1 MEKAF
6 SENRQESSAPVDTA
20 AWAECLREVGRF
32 LPHATPE
39 EREAFARRQLRA
51 RQRQAR
57 ISRFYRAYPSLMAR
71 THLLA
76 ACALTLG
83 RFCGYSPT
91 FDRIGEVVNPAGPD
105 GKPRTP
111 AWEQYAH
118 ACELGRPWEVIEELW
133 VAAHI
138 ADLEQARAAGELE
151 SFVRDAALHPDDP
164 TWQALRLHLEVTLG
178 ARAYDADAL
187 AGRVPYETAMAE
199 TMLRSVPH
207 LLKAGWPLMGRFA
220 RETARAFVTPA
231 LKVESG
237 AVGYRACAWELLRY
251 TVLAWMAARVYRQ
264 GMRQKERGRLTDEIR
279 WPLLTQ
285 VLRER
290 VHEVHPAI
298 DRFYQNPSHYDVT
311 ASLDL
316 RTGPIRLL
324 SRLATF
330 VTGQG
335 LYEQGQSDIAARF
348 RVFRRPDGS
357 MRFLRELYCGSHLRV
372 FDADF
377 VIRRIGGQLTLCEVF
392 PRLHVVMAFNVTPL
406 PEGGLLVHS
415 RAVYWC
421 SLRLPMLGL
430 RVEFESGVG
439 VAEDGGEELH
449 FTGRLLMQPRARW
462 GRFLA
467 HRVLRRPETLGC
479 LTYTARP
486 DLPLS

>member
-1 MEKAF
+1 MENAILEDGC
-6 SENRQESSAPVDTA
+6 ENSDVGDSA
-20 AWAECLREVGRF
+20 AWAECLRETRRF
-32 LPHATPE
+32 LPRATSE
-39 EREAFARRQLRA
+39 EREAFAHRQLRA

-57 ISRFYRAYPSLMAR
+57 ILRFYRAYPCLMAR

-76 ACALTLG
+76 ASALTLG
-83 RFCGYSPT
+83 RLCGYSTT
-91 FDRIGEVVNPAGPD
+91 FDHIGEIVNPAGTD

-118 ACELGRPWEVIEELW
+118 ACEMGRPWEVVEELW
-133 VAAHI
+133 VAAHV
-138 ADLEQARAAGELE
+138 ADLEEARAGGELE
-151 SFVRDAALHPDDP
+151 AFARDADLHPDDP
-164 TWQALRLHLEVTLG
+164 IWKSLRLHLEVTLG

-199 TMLRSVPH
+199 TMLRSVPY
-207 LLKAGWPLMGRFA
+207 LLRSGWPLMGLFA

-231 LKVESG
+231 PKATG
-237 AVGYRACAWELLRY
+237 AAIGYRVCAWALLRY

-264 GMRQKERGRLTDEIR
+264 GMRQKERGRLTAEIR

-357 MRFLRELYCGSHLRV
+357 MRFLRELYCGSHLRM

-377 VIRRIGGQLTLCEVF
+377 AIRRIGGQPTLCEVF
-392 PRLHVVMAFNVTPL
+392 PRLRVVIAFNVTPL
-406 PEGGLLVHS
+406 PDGGLLVHS

-421 SLRLPMLGL
+421 GLRLPFVGL

-439 VAEDGGEELH
+439 MGKDGGEELH

-467 HRVLRRPETLGC
+467 HRVLRRPQTLGC

-486 DLPLS
+486 I